1 MIPALHLLELRDVL
15 RRHHSIVQINERL
28 LINFTRS
35 IEIMHWIR
43 KLREYK
49 LPSLTRTQADV
60 AGPLAYLESQLAGI
74 SMTREYE
81 LYLEKRSDAFADAE
95 TTLFR
100 NRSPEFESVGLR
112 L

>member
-1 MIPALHLLELRDVL
+1 MHLLELGDVL
-15 RRHHSIVQINERL
+15 QKHHSIVQINERP

-35 IEIMHWIR
+35 IEIMHWIE
-43 KLREYK
+43 KLQEYK

-74 SMTREYE
+74 SMTRAFEE
-81 LYLEKRSDAFADAE
+81 HLDKRTDALAAVE